1 MPDFMSKISV
11 ASNFHDTRSKE
22 ETQLLCNWKVGR
34 GNGAS
39 ASLARRV
46 HIGAH
51 TRQLARVLLLMI
63 GVLWAV
69 RPLHAAPPFQSAP
82 SPGEV
87 RFPALTPGAATAAT
101 LHTHVAAITLDADA
115 QNVLTPRLIADY
127 DIRNDGEDALQLP
140 LVITGAA
147 PFAWALTQDGAPVS
161 VTTAADGGASAT
173 IVVPANSRTEVTLTA
188 SRAASEAPLLRIVYP
203 TELLRQWRGQR
214 SVRVDL
220 LPGAQSDPA
229 SWLHVE
235 PDTWRYAVSNAA
247 QLEWLFESEVPV
259 RILFETV
266 APSVWQELQ
275 SLHTGAVGHA
285 PQAYAALGQRYQTL
299 ADAST
304 QLGDSEMQ
312 ARFLA
317 QSAAAYTD
325 GIRQG
330 EAIGAPAVELAD
342 LHAGLAALYRARVTA
357 TGHVE
362 DAQAMVVEAGLAL
375 AGVMVDDPRRGE
387 LEQWQ
392 VEGLRLM
399 LADLRRRGDIPG
411 ALALIEQLQTL
422 PAGASSSDFLAQE
435 RQALVV
441 QQAVQLIEQGDR
453 ATALAL
459 AGDLIQAPALQPP
472 AEYRNLFTRWNVSTE
487 MTTAGTVVRIG
498 ATANADRADEAQTA
512 LDAIVQTW
520 RETAATRTA
529 DPQLR
534 RSDADGAPAQFEL
547 SLQLPAGG
555 NGVALAAMLP
565 AGADWALLRVLLSQ
579 LGPQI
584 EARTD
589 GLWEQVQVT
598 QPIDLRA
605 VGEQWQRLAT
615 ELDRQAAQFEADATD
630 VTAAN
635 LQASQ
640 EASLRAA
647 NYRTAAQAWRTL
659 AQDSQVLIALATLG
673 AEKGARSWLVT
684 VASPPQM
691 LDVQVAAPSPVR
703 MLLAGLAAL
712 TAIFGVTALLWRL
725 L

>member
-1 MPDFMSKISV
+1 M
-11 ASNFHDTRSKE
+11 
-22 ETQLLCNWKVGR
+22 
-34 GNGAS
+34 
-39 ASLARRV
+39 
-46 HIGAH
+46 H
-51 TRQLARVLLLMI
+51 TRRIAHLLLLVI
-63 GVLWAV
+63 GVLLAV
-69 RPLHAAPPFQSAP
+69 RPLHAAPPSQSSTP
-82 SPGEV
+82 SAEV
-87 RFPALTPGAATAAT
+87 TFPVITPGAATTAT
-101 LHTHVAAITLDADA
+101 LHTHVAIITLDADA
-115 QNVLTPRLIADY
+115 QAMLTPRLIADY

-147 PFAWALTQDGAPVS
+147 PFTWALTQDGVPVN

-173 IVVPANSRTEVTLTA
+173 IVVPANGRTEVTLTA
-188 SRAASEAPLLRIVYP
+188 SRATPEAPLLRIVYP

-220 LPGAQSDPA
+220 APGAQSDPA

-235 PDTWRYAVSNAA
+235 PDTWRYAVSDAA

-259 RILFETV
+259 RIGFEMVT
-266 APSVWQELQ
+266 PGVWQALQ
-275 SLHTGAVGHA
+275 SLHAAAVGHA

-299 ADAST
+299 ADAAA
-304 QLGDSEMQ
+304 QLGDNAMQ

-317 QSAAAYTD
+317 QTTAAYTD

-375 AGVMVDDPRRGE
+375 AGVMVDDPRRAE

-392 VEGLRLM
+392 VDGLRLM

-422 PAGASSSDFLAQE
+422 PAGASGSDFLAQE

-472 AEYRNLFTRWNVSTE
+472 TEYRNLFTRWNVSTE
-487 MTTAGTVVRIG
+487 LTAAGTVVRIG
-498 ATANADRADEAQTA
+498 ATANADRVDDAQTA

-520 RETAATRTA
+520 RETAARVAA

-534 RSDADGAPAQFEL
+534 RSDAAGAPVHFEL
-547 SLQLPAGG
+547 SLQLPAGE

-565 AGADWALLRVLLSQ
+565 PGADWALLRVLLSQ

-584 EARTD
+584 EARTE

-605 VGEQWQRLAT
+605 VGDQWQRLAA
-615 ELDRQAAQFEADATD
+615 ELDRQAAQFEAEATSA
-630 VTAAN
+630 TAAAM
-635 LQASQ
+635 QASQ
-640 EASLRAA
+640 EARLRAA
-647 NYRTAAQAWRTL
+647 NYRTTAQAWRTL
-659 AQDSQVLIALATLG
+659 AQDSQVLIALATPG
-673 AEKGARSWLVT
+673 AEDAARSWLVT

-712 TAIFGVTALLWRL
+712 TAILGVTALLWRL

>member
-1 MPDFMSKISV
+1 
-11 ASNFHDTRSKE
+11 
-22 ETQLLCNWKVGR
+22 
-34 GNGAS
+34 
-39 ASLARRV
+39 
-46 HIGAH
+46 
-51 TRQLARVLLLMI
+51 
-63 GVLWAV
+63 
-69 RPLHAAPPFQSAP
+69 
-82 SPGEV
+82 
-87 RFPALTPGAATAAT
+87 
-101 LHTHVAAITLDADA
+101 
-115 QNVLTPRLIADY
+115 
-127 DIRNDGEDALQLP
+127 
-140 LVITGAA
+140 
-147 PFAWALTQDGAPVS
+147 
-161 VTTAADGGASAT
+161 
-173 IVVPANSRTEVTLTA
+173 
-188 SRAASEAPLLRIVYP
+188 
-203 TELLRQWRGQR
+203 
-214 SVRVDL
+214 
-220 LPGAQSDPA
+220 
-229 SWLHVE
+229 
-235 PDTWRYAVSNAA
+235 
-247 QLEWLFESEVPV
+247 
-259 RILFETV
+259 
-266 APSVWQELQ
+266 
-275 SLHTGAVGHA
+275 
-285 PQAYAALGQRYQTL
+285 
-299 ADAST
+299 
-304 QLGDSEMQ
+304 
-312 ARFLA
+312 
-317 QSAAAYTD
+317 
-325 GIRQG
+325 
-330 EAIGAPAVELAD
+330 
-342 LHAGLAALYRARVTA
+342 
-357 TGHVE
+357 
-362 DAQAMVVEAGLAL
+362 
-375 AGVMVDDPRRGE
+375 
-387 LEQWQ
+387 
-392 VEGLRLM
+392 
-399 LADLRRRGDIPG
+399 
-411 ALALIEQLQTL
+411 
-422 PAGASSSDFLAQE
+422 
-435 RQALVV
+435 
-441 QQAVQLIEQGDR
+441 
-453 ATALAL
+453 
-459 AGDLIQAPALQPP
+459 
-472 AEYRNLFTRWNVSTE
+472 

-498 ATANADRADEAQTA
+498 ATANADRADAAQTA

-640 EASLRAA
+640 EARLRAA